1 MKKLTAALFA
11 VIIAFTFFGCSKKI
25 YDADIV
31 ADALNSGLKFGESLE
46 KSTPEAAFSVYGI
59 EPDLCQKAAIY
70 LGSGATADEIA
81 VFDCVDE
88 TACATVFEAVNER
101 IEYLREGYSGYGPEE
116 VPKIDSAALI
126 TLGNTVILCICE
138 NPEKAES
145 IAVSAAK

>member
-1 MKKLTAALFA
+1 MRNLTLL
-11 VIIAFTFFGCSKKI
+11 T
-25 YDADIV
+25 
-31 ADALNSGLKFGESLE
+31 
-46 KSTPEAAFSVYGI
+46 
-59 EPDLCQKAAIY
+59 DLYQLTMMNGYYKQANK
-70 LGSGATADEIA
+70 DEIA